1 MHLHRCESV
10 IENTTKALHVRQI
23 RHDAVAVTAMVQDK
37 ESDLKMVQIGAGTT
51 PGAFQIQPLTAIHAA
66 TVIHVNET
74 EEIVTRV
81 KVNATWNV
89 HDDESDIKHCTCS
102 VGMFP
107 YKANIQDQWYA
118 DNQSSCESTLL
129 QLKHGDKVYVNIK
142 CVNNV
147 ELATTT
153 TVASN
158 TLSINFTK
166 SNDVTVK
173 IIPVNEAPFSTIP
186 ITVAPTKIQ
195 SNKSLVQISWSEFK
209 HTSGIDYYEYCISDE
224 RNTIIVDW
232 TNVQLKTVASAH
244 GLILNN
250 AEKMNVS
257 VRATNTGQYTSEAV
271 NASLFTISEP
281 SALSGNPMLVSR
293 NGHIIHID
301 WKPAF
306 FTIPDFPV
314 VYSLIVGSRKGFTD
328 ILDINYYTGHTY
340 DIAAPSSTLISPN
353 ITELFFT

>member
-1 MHLHRCESV
+1 
-10 IENTTKALHVRQI
+10 
-23 RHDAVAVTAMVQDK
+23 MVQDK

-51 PGAFQIQPLTAIHAA
+51 PGAFQIQPLTAIHAGIISGIIKGHFSHATKIYTTVIAENYAGLASVFQSTEPILIDHTLPLITDLYASA

-281 SALSGNPMLVSR
+281 SALSG
-293 NGHIIHID
+293 
-301 WKPAF
+301 
-306 FTIPDFPV
+306 
-314 VYSLIVGSRKGFTD
+314 
-328 ILDINYYTGHTY
+328 
-340 DIAAPSSTLISPN
+340 
-353 ITELFFT
+353 